1 MKICCCTIAMRDE
14 PLESQL
20 PKLSAAGY
28 DGVEVWFKHVDG
40 RSDGELDALRDQAR
54 KLKLDIEVVAPYW
67 WLTQTAELLEETYQI
82 AGRAIRAA
90 RRLGAPKIRTFTD
103 SGPTGIGS
111 DRATPDHWRTAILAL
126 RRVCGSA
133 PDLRFVVETHEQTL
147 ADTPESTERLMR
159 EAALPNLRV
168 NFQPSR
174 VFDLASYRRLR
185 PWIEHMHV
193 HNSTAEGKG
202 TWLDAGVYDMGS
214 LIAAIARD
222 GYSHSLS
229 VEYCFKG
236 ATWERIAAARA
247 FVAKYVAIGR
257 RSASAAPIAPP

>member
-1 MKICCCTIAMRDE
+1 MKICCCTIACREE

-20 PKLSAAGY
+20 PKLAAAGY
-28 DGVEVWFKHVDG
+28 DGVEVWFKHVEG
-40 RSDGELDALRDQAR
+40 RTDGELDALREQAR
-54 KLKLDIEVVAPYW
+54 RLKLDFEVVAPYW
-67 WLTQTAELLEETYQI
+67 WLTQTPELLEETGRI
-82 AGRAIRAA
+82 VERAIRSA

-111 DRATPDHWRTAILAL
+111 DRATPEHWRTAIEAL
-126 RRVCGSA
+126 RRICGGA
-133 PDLRFVVETHEQTL
+133 PDLRFVVETHGQTL
-147 ADTPESTERLMR
+147 ADTPETTERLMR

-174 VFDLASYRRLR
+174 QFDLGAYRRLR
-185 PWIEHMHV
+185 PWIEHMHF
-193 HNSTAEGKG
+193 HNLTADGEG
-202 TWLDAGVYDMGS
+202 TWLDAGIYDLGN

-257 RSASAAPIAPP
+257 RSAANSVGAPS